1 MDRSIGRIRLV
12 TLIAAVFG
20 LAIAPVAQAGP
31 EAQSSAA
38 LSKKVKKLKQQLAA
52 LQSQVDSIQLQP
64 GPKGAKGDAGSQGA
78 PGLSTGPAS
87 GDLTGSY
94 PDPDVAP
101 DAVALGAD
109 TTGDYVQSVGNGT
122 GITGAGAAG
131 EGTTPNIGLDYGATL
146 PGNPTLGSGQSVFSS
161 AGGGGVLFEGSNG
174 TADPSES
181 LLTVANPTAD
191 RTITLPDASGT
202 VSVSGQ
208 PGSFSNVTINSGA
221 PITAHNVGTL
231 LNLAS
236 NSIPAN
242 ACGNYFTLTFG
253 AIDPNH
259 TVHVLPLAASSA
271 NGIEDN
277 NLSWNAVVSADDTAI
292 IRACNPTGAAIDT
305 ANDQEWRIA
314 VWGS

>member
-1 MDRSIGRIRLV
+1 MDRSIARMGLV

-64 GPKGAKGDAGSQGA
+64 GPKGDKGNAGSQGA
-78 PGLSTGPAS
+78 PGLLTGPAS
-87 GDLTGSY
+87 GDLSGSY
-94 PDPDVAP
+94 PNPNVAP
-101 DAVALGAD
+101 NAVELGAD
-109 TTGDYVQSVGNGT
+109 TTGDYVNSVTNGT
-122 GITGAGAAG
+122 GLTGGGAPG
-131 EGTTPNIGLDYGATL
+131 EGETPTIGLDYSATL
-146 PGNPTLGSGQSVFSS
+146 AGNPVLGSGEASFGST
-161 AGGGGVLFEGSNG
+161 GVIFEGG
-174 TADPSES
+174 TANTSET
-181 LLTVANPTAD
+181 LVTPADPTAD
-191 RTITLPDASGT
+191 RTLTLPDASGT

-208 PGSFSNVTINSGA
+208 PGSFSTVTINSGA

-242 ACGNYFTLTFG
+242 ACGDYFTLTFG